1 MGRVHTLNKT
11 SAGKQSFPRLA
22 RLVDTL
28 AQREPDRWRNKTLNQ
43 NGRFF
48 FCTAE
53 GLAVPPGRG
62 KRTKNGFFFEDCKM
76 DSTAI
81 AAIDACTASV
91 NALTGT
97 LWVFAGVLLAVT
109 CGYLAVRY
117 TLRG

>member
-1 MGRVHTLNKT
+1 
-11 SAGKQSFPRLA
+11 
-22 RLVDTL
+22 
-28 AQREPDRWRNKTLNQ
+28 
-43 NGRFF
+43 
-48 FCTAE
+48 
-53 GLAVPPGRG
+53 
-62 KRTKNGFFFEDCKM
+62 M

-81 AAIDACTASV
+81 AAINECTASV